1 MSERQRIVATGNL
14 PVYRFDADFD
24 CLPPTSIFEI
34 HAVAPA
40 EAGAQVNLVKLGPG
54 LRRGDRLRIY
64 CGAVAVF
71 ANLDHRRFQK

>member
-1 MSERQRIVATGNL
+1 MSERQRIVATENL
-14 PVYRFDADFD
+14 PVYRFVADLD

-40 EAGAQVNLVKLGPG
+40 EARAQVNCVKLGPG

-64 CGAVAVF
+64 CGAVAIF
-71 ANLDHRRFQK
+71 ADLDHRRFQK